1 MKVSLEGTPLAALQ
15 PLVDRYGSFAE
26 QLIRYCF
33 VGGIAFVVDIASFVA
48 MTEAGLPVLFSAGA
62 SFVVA
67 TLVNYALCYRFVF
80 VRARYRRPE
89 EVLRLFVVAGVGAA
103 LNVFFV
109 WLLLEILPIPP
120 LAAKIGAVPF
130 VFGWNFLGRKL
141 LVFHS
146 HMPKHDHL
154 YRPTEAEEEA

>member
-1 MKVSLEGTPLAALQ
+1 ML
-15 PLVDRYGSFAE
+15 FA
-26 QLIRYCF
+26 
-33 VGGIAFVVDIASFVA
+33 
-48 MTEAGLPVLFSAGA
+48 AGA

-80 VRARYRRPE
+80 VRARYRRYE
-89 EVLRLFVVAGVGAA
+89 EVLRLFVVAGVGVA

-109 WLLLEILPIPP
+109 WLLLAILPIPP

-130 VFGWNFLGRKL
+130 VFGWNFFGRKL

-154 YRPTEAEEEA
+154 YRTRAEEEA

>member
-1 MKVSLEGTPLAALQ
+1 MRVSLEGTPLAPLQ
-15 PLVDRYGSFAE
+15 PLVARHGPFLEQVIRYG
-26 QLIRYCF
+26 F

-48 MTEAGLPVLFSAGA
+48 MTEAALPVLFAAGA

-67 TLVNYALCYRFVF
+67 TLVNYALCYRLVF
-80 VRARYRRPE
+80 VRARYRRHE
-89 EVLRLFVVAGVGAA
+89 EVLRLFVVAGVGVA

-109 WLLLEILPIPP
+109 WLLLALLPISP
-120 LAAKIGAVPF
+120 LAAKISAVPF
-130 VFGWNFLGRKL
+130 VFGWNFFGRKL

-154 YRPTEAEEEA
+154 HRGKAEDES